1 MKHNL
6 VLRFITKYLF
16 PVIALFAL
24 YVLFH
29 GDYGPGGGF
38 QAGVI
43 LSVAFILYA
52 MVFGM
57 ETIEQVLPLSL
68 LRILAS
74 AGVLIYSG
82 TGVITLLMGGN
93 FLDYDILSQHAVQ
106 GQHIGI
112 MVIELGVGITVSA
125 VMLIIFYAFTDRRNY
140 D

>member
-24 YVLFH
+24 YVQFH

-52 MVFGM
+52 IVFGM
-57 ETIEQVLPLSL
+57 ETIEQVLPLGL

-74 AGVLIYSG
+74 TGVLIYSG

-93 FLDYDILSQHAVQ
+93 FLDYDILSLRPIQ

-125 VMLIIFYAFTDRRNY
+125 VMLIIFYAFSDRRNH

>member
-24 YVLFH
+24 YVQFH

-52 MVFGM
+52 IVFGM
-57 ETIEQVLPLSL
+57 ETIEQVLPLGL

-93 FLDYDILSQHAVQ
+93 FLDYDILSLRPIQ

-112 MVIELGVGITVSA
+112 MVIELGVGITVSS
-125 VMLIIFYAFTDRRNY
+125 VMLIIFYAFTDRKNY

>member
-6 VLRFITKYLF
+6 VLRFITNYLF

-24 YVLFH
+24 YVQFH

-57 ETIEQVLPLSL
+57 ETIEQVLPLRV

-74 AGVLIYSG
+74 TGVLIYSG
-82 TGVITLLMGGN
+82 TGIITLLMGGN
-93 FLDYDILSQHAVQ
+93 FLDYDILSLRPIQ
-106 GQHIGI
+106 GQHDG
-112 MVIELGVGITVSA
+112 
-125 VMLIIFYAFTDRRNY
+125 TDGNA
-140 D
+140 DT

>member
-24 YVLFH
+24 YVQFH

-57 ETIEQVLPLSL
+57 ETIEQVLPHGL

-74 AGVLIYSG
+74 TGVLIYSG

-93 FLDYDILSQHAVQ
+93 FLDYDILSSRPIQ

-112 MVIELGVGITVSA
+112 MVIELGVGITVSSI
-125 VMLIIFYAFTDRRNY
+125 MLIIFYAFTDRRNH

>member
-6 VLRFITKYLF
+6 VISLIAKYLF

-24 YVLFH
+24 YVQFH
-29 GDYGPGGGF
+29 GDFGPGGGF

-43 LSVAFILYA
+43 LCVAFIFYA
-52 MVFGM
+52 LVFGI
-57 ETIEQVLPLSL
+57 ETTEKVAPIWV

-74 AGVLIYSG
+74 FGVLLYAGI
-82 TGVITLLMGGN
+82 GVLTLLLGGN
-93 FLDYDILSQHAVQ
+93 FLDYDVLAQDPLL

-112 MVIELGVGITVSA
+112 MLIELGVGITVSS
-125 VMLIIFYAFTDRRNY
+125 VMLMMFYAFTDRRNY

>member
-24 YVLFH
+24 YVQFH

-57 ETIEQVLPLSL
+57 ETIEQVLPLGL

>member
-24 YVLFH
+24 YVQFH

-57 ETIEQVLPLSL
+57 ETIEQVLPLGV

-74 AGVLIYSG
+74 TGVLIYSG
-82 TGVITLLMGGN
+82 TGVATLLMGGN
-93 FLDYDILSQHAVQ
+93 FLDYDILLQRPIQ

-112 MVIELGVGITVSA
+112 MVIELGVGSTVSA
-125 VMLIIFYAFTDRRNY
+125 VMLIIFYAFTDIRYY

>member
-24 YVLFH
+24 YVQFH

-57 ETIEQVLPLSL
+57 ETIEQVLPLRV

-74 AGVLIYSG
+74 TGVLIYSG

-93 FLDYDILSQHAVQ
+93 FLDYDILSLRPIQ

-112 MVIELGVGITVSA
+112 MVIELGVGITVST
-125 VMLIIFYAFTDRRNY
+125 VMLIIFYAFSRQKKL
-140 D
+140 